1 MKMTSYRRK
10 PDAAHYDARR
20 RRRRAPRR
28 IEEELKMVIDH
39 LIPATP
45 DGHEWLWE
53 ETQRVLD
60 KYPDL
65 REKVNRWLK
74 EERDEGEEEIKRIL
88 SEWEAAK
95 KGERNPG

>member
-1 MKMTSYRRK
+1 M
-10 PDAAHYDARR
+10 
-20 RRRRAPRR
+20 
-28 IEEELKMVIDH
+28 
-39 LIPATP
+39 
-45 DGHEWLWE
+45 
-53 ETQRVLD
+53 LD